1 MDNIAR
7 LVWNKSDTPQELH
20 VLLETL
26 CEEIP
31 LSCGGRGLKTEF
43 KKTNDKDNVCNVIR
57 SKGKVTIEYTTLT
70 AAARGIGNALAGIC
84 GKNSCGFSTL
94 GIMLDV
100 SRNMVMKVDALK
112 RWFRLLALAGHN
124 TVMLYT
130 EDTYELEDEPV
141 FGYMRGGYTFDEI
154 RELDEYAKKL
164 GIELIGCIQTLGHM
178 EQILQWS
185 RFNPIR
191 DTRSVMLADQPE
203 TFQLIEKM
211 LKFWSEAL
219 SSRRIHIG
227 MDETH
232 DLGRGVFL
240 DRYGYERGFDIFNR
254 HLAKVNEL
262 CQKYGLTAQ
271 IWSDMYFRLSN
282 PRQEYYDYTSPIPED
297 VKAAIPSN
305 VQLVYWD
312 YYHPQ
317 EEQYSAMIKRHREMG
332 FEPVMASGIWTWPT
346 LWYNHD
352 KTAQTIRPCIAAC
365 RKENISELIFTM
377 WGDDGAFCNINSA
390 LAGIFY
396 AADLAYG
403 EDGEKNTALRFDT
416 ICAPT
421 SYAAHLAAAK
431 INFDQKRKDNGSMMS
446 VFSSYLLW
454 DDPLM
459 GIALDG
465 YLRNDPEFDLKM
477 LDSLEEIQCRIL
489 PFIEHD
495 GAGDL
500 EHASN
505 IVSLLIKKLE
515 MRGALTAAYEQGNRA
530 ALREI
535 AINLIPAVIAAVDEF
550 DTSFRRQ
557 WMSYAKPF
565 GIERI
570 QSRNA
575 SLIARL
581 QETALRIREFL
592 DGDIERIEE
601 LECRLPR
608 STPANEHYGRYAL
621 VSAGT
626 CII

>member
-1 MDNIAR
+1 MENIVK
-7 LVWNKSDTPQELH
+7 LVWSKAGTPPELFP
-20 VLLETL
+20 LLETL
-26 CEEIP
+26 GEEFP
-31 LSCGGRGLKTEF
+31 VSGSGKGLKVEF
-43 KKTNDKDNVCNVIR
+43 KRIQNQETVSNVIR
-57 SKGKVTIEYTTLT
+57 SKGKVLIEYSSLT
-70 AAARGIGNALAGIC
+70 AAARGLGSALAGIE
-84 GKNSCGFSTL
+84 GRNVTSFTTL

-130 EDTYELEDEPV
+130 EDTYELEDVPV
-141 FGYMRGGYTFDEI
+141 FGYMRGGYSLEEI

-164 GIELIGCIQTLGHM
+164 GIELVGCIQTLGHM

-185 RFNPIR
+185 EFSKIR

-203 TFQLIEKM
+203 TFELIEKM
-211 LKFWSEAL
+211 LSFWKEAL
-219 SSRRIHIG
+219 SSERIHIG

-254 HLAKVNEL
+254 HLQKVNALCKKYEL
-262 CQKYGLTAQ
+262 QPM

-282 PRQEYYDYTSPIPED
+282 PQQEYYDLNSPIPAD
-297 VKAAIPSN
+297 VRDAIPKN

-312 YYHPQ
+312 YYHRDPDF
-317 EEQYSAMIKRHREMG
+317 YSAMLRRHRELG
-332 FEPVMASGIWTWPT
+332 FAPVMASGIWTWPT
-346 LWYNHD
+346 FWYNHPQ
-352 KTAQTIRPCIAAC
+352 TAATAAPCIEAC
-365 RKENISELIFTM
+365 RKEKVKELIFTM

-396 AADLAYG
+396 TADLAYG
-403 EDGEKNTALRFDT
+403 ENAADNTSKRFDVL
-416 ICAPT
+416 CAPT
-421 SYAAHLAAAK
+421 SYASHLAAAE
-431 INFDQKRKDNGSMMS
+431 INLEQKRKDGSTMLVM
-446 VFSSYLLW
+446 SSYLVW

-465 YLRNDPEFDLKM
+465 YLRNDPEFDLKF

-489 PFIEHD
+489 PFIDCD
-495 GAGDL
+495 GAGDI
-500 EHASN
+500 EHVSN
-505 IVSLLIKKLE
+505 LISLLIKKIE
-515 MRGALTAAYEQGNRA
+515 MRGALTSAYEQGDRM

-535 AINLIPAVIAAVDEF
+535 AVNVIPSVIAAVEEF
-550 DTSFRRQ
+550 DVSFRRQ

-575 SLIARL
+575 AQIARL

-592 DGDIERIEE
+592 SGEVERIEE

-608 STPANEHYGRYAL
+608 STASNEHYGRYAL
-621 VSAGT
+621 VSSGSS
-626 CII
+626 II

>member
-57 SKGKVTIEYTTLT
+57 SKGKVTIKYTTLN

-431 INFDQKRKDNGSMMS
+431 INFDQK
-446 VFSSYLLW
+446 
-454 DDPLM
+454 
-459 GIALDG
+459 
-465 YLRNDPEFDLKM
+465 
-477 LDSLEEIQCRIL
+477 QT
-489 PFIEHD
+489 
-495 GAGDL
+495 
-500 EHASN
+500 SN
-505 IVSLLIKKLE
+505 FL
-515 MRGALTAAYEQGNRA
+515 
-530 ALREI
+530 
-535 AINLIPAVIAAVDEF
+535 
-550 DTSFRRQ
+550 SF
-557 WMSYAKPF
+557 F
-565 GIERI
+565 
-570 QSRNA
+570 
-575 SLIARL
+575 
-581 QETALRIREFL
+581 F
-592 DGDIERIEE
+592 
-601 LECRLPR
+601 
-608 STPANEHYGRYAL
+608 
-621 VSAGT
+621 
-626 CII
+626 

>member
-1 MDNIAR
+1 MENIVK
-7 LVWNKSDTPQELH
+7 LVWNRSDTPQELYPM
-20 VLLETL
+20 LETIG
-26 CEEIP
+26 EEFP
-31 LSCGGRGLKTEF
+31 VSCTGKGLKVEF
-43 KKTNDKDNVCNVIR
+43 KRIANTDTVSNVIR
-57 SKGKVTIEYTTLT
+57 SKGKVLIEYTSVS
-70 AAARGIGNALAGIC
+70 AASRGLGSAMADIEGR
-84 GKNSCGFSTL
+84 NSAPFTTL

-112 RWFRLLALAGHN
+112 RWFRRLALAGHN

-141 FGYMRGGYTFDEI
+141 FGYMRGAYSLEEI
-154 RELDEYAKKL
+154 RELDEYAKNL
-164 GIELIGCIQTLGHM
+164 GIELVGCIQTLGHM
-178 EQILQWS
+178 EQTLQWS
-185 RFNPIR
+185 EYDKIR

-203 TFQLIEKM
+203 TFDLIDKM
-211 LKFWSEAL
+211 LKFWKEAL
-219 SSRRIHIG
+219 SSSRIHIG

-254 HLAKVNEL
+254 HLQKVNML
-262 CQKYGLTAQ
+262 CQKYELQ
-271 IWSDMYFRLSN
+271 PMIWSDMYFRLAN
-282 PRQEYYDYTSPIPED
+282 PKQEYYDLTSPIPDD
-297 VKAAIPSN
+297 VRAAIPPD

-312 YYHPQ
+312 YYHRDPDF
-317 EEQYSAMIKRHREMG
+317 YASMLRRHRELG

-346 LWYNHD
+346 LWYNHPQ
-352 KTAQTIRPCIAAC
+352 TAATAAPCIEAC
-365 RKENISELIFTM
+365 RKEKVKELIFTM
-377 WGDDGAFCNINSA
+377 WGDDGAFCNIDSA

-396 AADLAYG
+396 TADLAFG
-403 EDGEKNTALRFDT
+403 ETSSDITARRFDVL
-416 ICAPT
+416 CAPT
-421 SYAAHLAAAK
+421 SYAAHLAAAE
-431 INFDQKRKDNGSMMS
+431 INFTQKRKDGSSMQ
-446 VFSSYLLW
+446 VFSSYLVW

-465 YLRNDPEFDLKM
+465 YLRNDPEFDLKF

-489 PFIEHD
+489 PCIDCD

-500 EHASN
+500 EHVSN
-505 IVSLLIKKLE
+505 LISLLIKKIE
-515 MRGALTAAYEQGNRA
+515 MRGALTAAYEQGDRM

-535 AINLIPAVIAAVDEF
+535 AVHVIPSVIASVEEF
-550 DTSFRRQ
+550 DVSFRRQ

-570 QSRNA
+570 QARNA
-575 SLIARL
+575 ALIARL

-592 DGDIERIEE
+592 SGEIERIEE

-608 STPANEHYGRYAL
+608 SIDANEHYGRYAL

>member
-7 LVWNKSDTPQELH
+7 LVWNRTDTPSELYD
-20 VLLETL
+20 LLETL
-26 CEEIP
+26 GEEIP
-31 LSCGGRGLKTEF
+31 VSCGGRGLKIEF
-43 KKTNDKDNVCNVIR
+43 RRIEDAETVSNVIR
-57 SKGKVTIEYTTLT
+57 SKGKVVVEYTSL
-70 AAARGIGNALAGIC
+70 ASAARGIGSAFAGIE
-84 GKNSCGFSTL
+84 GRNSCSFSTL

-100 SRNMVMKVDALK
+100 SRNMVMKVDAIK

-141 FGYMRGGYTFDEI
+141 FGYMRGGYTFEEI
-154 RELDEYAKKL
+154 RELDDYAQKL

-178 EQILQWS
+178 EQVLQWS
-185 RFNPIR
+185 EFNAVR
-191 DTRSVMLADQPE
+191 DTRSVMLSDEPE
-203 TFQLIEKM
+203 TFALIEKM

-240 DRYGYERGFDIFNR
+240 DRHGYERGFDIFNR
-254 HLAKVNEL
+254 HLGKVNAL
-262 CQKYGLTAQ
+262 CQKYRLDPQ

-282 PRQEYYDYTSPIPED
+282 PQQNYYDYTSPIPED
-297 VKAAIPSN
+297 VKNAIPRN

-312 YYHPQ
+312 YYHR
-317 EEQYSAMIKRHREMG
+317 EAEQYTAMLKRHRELG

-346 LWYNHD
+346 LWYNH
-352 KTAQTIRPCIAAC
+352 TQTELTVRPCIDAC
-365 RKENISELIFTM
+365 RQEKVRELIFTM
-377 WGDDGAFCNINSA
+377 WGDDGAFCNIDSA
-390 LAGIFY
+390 LAGIFFT
-396 AADLAYG
+396 ADLAYG

-416 ICAPT
+416 LCAPT

-431 INFDQKRKDNGSMMS
+431 INSTQKYKDGTERL
-446 VFSSYLLW
+446 VFSSYLIW

-459 GIALDG
+459 GIATDG

-477 LDSLEEIQCRIL
+477 LDMLEEIQCRVL
-489 PFIEHD
+489 PYIEHD

-505 IVSLLIKKLE
+505 IISLLIKKLE
-515 MRGALTAAYEQGNRA
+515 LRGALTAAYEQGDRM

-535 AINLIPAVIAAVDEF
+535 AVNLIPAVIAAVDEF
-550 DTSFRRQ
+550 DTTFRRQ
-557 WMSYAKPF
+557 WMKSAKPF

-570 QSRNA
+570 QARNA
-575 SLIARL
+575 ALIARL

-608 STPANEHYGRYAL
+608 SIAANEHYGRYAL

>member
-1 MDNIAR
+1 MENIAK
-7 LVWNKSDTPQELH
+7 LIWNRAETPEELYP
-20 VLLETL
+20 LLETL
-26 CEEIP
+26 GEELPI
-31 LSCGGRGLKTEF
+31 SCTGRGLKIEF
-43 KKTNDKDNVCNVIR
+43 ERIEAAETVSKVIR
-57 SKGKVTIEYTTLT
+57 SKGKVLIQYTSLI
-70 AAARGIGNALAGIC
+70 AAARGVGSAFSGIE
-84 GKNSCGFSTL
+84 GENRTPFTTL

-141 FGYMRGGYTFDEI
+141 FGYMRGGYTFEEI

-178 EQILQWS
+178 EQTLQWS
-185 RFNPIR
+185 EFNNIR

-203 TFQLIEKM
+203 TFVLIEKM
-211 LKFWSEAL
+211 IKFWAEAL
-219 SSRRIHIG
+219 SSKRIHIG

-262 CQKYGLTAQ
+262 CQKYDLQPQ
-271 IWSDMYFRLSN
+271 IWSDMYFRFSN
-282 PRQEYYDYTSPIPED
+282 PKQEYYDVDTKVPDD
-297 VKAAIPSN
+297 VRDAIPKN

-312 YYHPQ
+312 YYHKDA
-317 EEQYSAMIKRHREMG
+317 EFYSAMLRRHRELG

-346 LWYNHD
+346 LWYNHE
-352 KTAQTIRPCIAAC
+352 KTAQTAAPCIEAC
-365 RKENISELIFTM
+365 RKDKIKELIFTM
-377 WGDDGAFCNINSA
+377 WGDDGAFCNIDSA
-390 LAGIFY
+390 LAGVFY
-396 AADLAYG
+396 TADLAYG
-403 EDGEKNTALRFDT
+403 EDGRKMTAKRFDT
-416 ICAPT
+416 LCAPT
-421 SYAAHLAAAK
+421 SYAAHLAMAE
-431 INFDQKRKDNGSMMS
+431 INFDQERKDGGKMM
-446 VFSSYLLW
+446 VFSSYLIW

-465 YLRNDPEFDLKM
+465 YLRNDPEFDLKF
-477 LDSLEEIQCRIL
+477 LDKIEEIQCKVL

-505 IVSLLIKKLE
+505 ILSLLIRKIE
-515 MRGALTAAYEQGNRA
+515 MRGALTVAYEQGDRM

-535 AINLIPAVIAAVDEF
+535 AVNVIPAVIAAVDEF
-550 DTSFRRQ
+550 DVSFRRQ
-557 WMSYAKPF
+557 WMGYAKPF

-570 QSRNA
+570 QARNA
-575 SLIARL
+575 ALIARL

-592 DGDIERIEE
+592 DGEVECIEE
-601 LECRLPR
+601 LECRLPY
-608 STPANEHYGRYAL
+608 STAANEHYGRYAL